1 MKAKLWQTDGMTSLH
16 PTIEAYTVGD
26 DASLDQQLLGYDI
39 TATKAHVEMLG
50 ESGIIAKAESAV
62 LSNALDELLILWQK
76 GAFLIGNDY
85 EDGHS
90 AIEGYLTQQLGDVG
104 KKVHTGRSRNDQAL
118 VMMRLYL
125 LDALERA
132 LDKTNAVSQ
141 VFSQAAKD
149 AGVIMM
155 PGYTHQQKAMPT
167 TVAMWLGS
175 FADAFL
181 DQTKLI
187 KAARDIINQNPLG
200 SAAGFGNSLP
210 INREKTTNLLGFGS
224 TQNNPM
230 YCGLSRGIFELM
242 AVQSLTP
249 AMAFSSKFATDML
262 LFTMQEIPFFSLPET
277 MTTGSSIMPHKHN
290 YDVFEIM
297 RGTAHAFAGY
307 SGQLYAL
314 TSGVGSGYSRD
325 LQLTKSITLKALHEY
340 ETTLDALLITVPAI
354 QINKSAL
361 KSAMTDDLLTVA
373 KINELVTQGM
383 PFRDAYVEIKKSL
396 KSI

>member
-1 MKAKLWQTDGMTSLH
+1 MTSLH

-50 ESGIIAKAESAV
+50 ESGIIAKAESAI

-125 LDALERA
+125 LDVLERA

-210 INREKTTNLLGFGS
+210 INRENTTNLLGFGS

-314 TSGVGSGYSRD
+314 TSGVGGGYSRD

>member
-1 MKAKLWQTDGMTSLH
+1 MKAKLWQTDDTTSLH

-50 ESGIIAKAESAV
+50 ESGIIAKAESAI

-132 LDKTNAVSQ
+132 LGKTNAVSQ

>member
-16 PTIEAYTVGD
+16 PTIEAYTVGG

>member
-50 ESGIIAKAESAV
+50 ESGIIAKAESAI

>member
-1 MKAKLWQTDGMTSLH
+1 MTSLH

>member
-50 ESGIIAKAESAV
+50 ESGIIAKAESAI

-76 GAFLIGNDY
+76 GAFLIGDNY

-90 AIEGYLTQQLGDVG
+90 AIEGYLTQQLGDIG
-104 KKVHTGRSRNDQAL
+104 KKVHTGRSRNDQVL

-262 LFTMQEIPFFSLPET
+262 LFTMKEIPFFSLPET

>member
-50 ESGIIAKAESAV
+50 ESGIIAKAESAI

-132 LDKTNAVSQ
+132 LGKTNAVSQ

>member
-76 GAFLIGNDY
+76 GAFLIDNDY

>member
-132 LDKTNAVSQ
+132 LGKTNAVSQ

>member
-210 INREKTTNLLGFGS
+210 INREKTTNLLEFGS